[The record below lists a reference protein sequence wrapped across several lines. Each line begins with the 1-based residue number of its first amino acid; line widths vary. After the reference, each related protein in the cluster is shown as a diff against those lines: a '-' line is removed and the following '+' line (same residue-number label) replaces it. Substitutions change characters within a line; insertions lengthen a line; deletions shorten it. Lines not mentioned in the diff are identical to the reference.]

1 MTAGNERG
9 ADISAHLARVR
20 VCLDEALA
28 FGERSAPSSAHDTG
42 ALAQVSALTTCI
54 RDLVDAGGKL
64 VRPRLVQIGQA
75 AARAEQQHA
84 GEGRCPACDDCT
96 TLPPR
101 HSEERSEDA
110 VVALGAAFELL
121 HVFGLLQDDVMDASP
136 TRRGRASAH
145 EHVAQAAAA
154 APGGGLSEADATRLG
169 ESIAVLAGDL
179 AFALAGR
186 LVRRTPARAQ
196 EAWDA
201 TVLELVHGQ
210 RLDLVLAA
218 QGRFDAASTM
228 AVAHAKTGA
237 YTVQR
242 PLELG
247 ALLVAEQPPAWL
259 TAYGHSLGAAFA
271 LADDVIGLWGDPA
284 VTGKPAGDDL
294 LARKPSSVIGIADTL
309 MDGEL
314 TRLLAP
320 GRPDL
325 TPAQLDAVLAHM
337 ERVGA
342 RAEAERRITEA
353 RDDALAH
360 LAGTPC
366 PRVHADLSDLAH
378 RLAERRA

>member
-1 MTAGNERG
+1 M
-9 ADISAHLARVR
+9 
-20 VCLDEALA
+20 
-28 FGERSAPSSAHDTG
+28 
-42 ALAQVSALTTCI
+42 
-54 RDLVDAGGKL
+54 
-64 VRPRLVQIGQA
+64 
-75 AARAEQQHA
+75 
-84 GEGRCPACDDCT
+84 
-96 TLPPR
+96 
-101 HSEERSEDA
+101 
-110 VVALGAAFELL
+110 
-121 HVFGLLQDDVMDASP
+121 
-136 TRRGRASAH
+136 
-145 EHVAQAAAA
+145 
-154 APGGGLSEADATRLG
+154 
-169 ESIAVLAGDL
+169 
-179 AFALAGR
+179 
-186 LVRRTPARAQ
+186 RRTPARAQ

-210 RLDLVLAA
+210 RLDLLLAA